1 MSSDVIRL
9 INEARQAG
17 AILRADPP
25 DLIIHPAS
33 RVSADLK
40 ARLRDRKADILR
52 QLELEA
58 VDSETIEL
66 KTSMRRLEAANAL
79 LAISEDGLLQIVRT
93 EAEANQAVMDGLTI
107 YTPKNAYEY
116 VTLTER
122 ERRMLHD
129 FKRRFGGSIEWKSL

>member
-1 MSSDVIRL
+1 MSSNVIQL
-9 INEARQAG
+9 INEVRQAG
-17 AILRADPP
+17 VILRADPP
-25 DLIIHPAS
+25 DLIIRPAS

-52 QLELEA
+52 ELELEA
-58 VDSETIEL
+58 LDSEAVGL
-66 KTSMRRLEAANAL
+66 KTSIRRLEAANVL
-79 LAISEDGLLQIVRT
+79 LAISEDGLLRIVHT

-107 YTPKNAYEY
+107 YTPKDAYAY
-116 VTLTER
+116 VTLRER